1 MLTSRIIREMQLKT
15 TMRYQNQIKPTK
27 SGVPVAPQHLGS
39 IGTLVGSRAQH
50 SGLRIQCC
58 CSGSLGHDCSSDLIP
73 DPGTPYA
80 RGWPKKKTEKP
91 KKLQNQIYKIYRIKT
106 AGKYHLTPVR
116 VAIVKKTR
124 VQKGWARLPTV
135 QHRELCVTGSL
146 CCTTEIEK
154 HCKST
159 LIF

>member
-1 MLTSRIIREMQLKT
+1 MLTSRIIREVQLKT
-15 TMRYQNQIKPTK
+15 TVRYQNQIKPTK

-124 VQKGWARLPTV
+124 MLRSEGMGKASYCAAQGTV
-135 QHRELCVTGSL
+135 CDWVALLYNRN
-146 CCTTEIEK
+146 
-154 HCKST
+154 
-159 LIF
+159 